1 MPGALMH
8 RRKKEYNMA
17 DQVEEYVT
25 SAVQMFL
32 VDPPDTDSQWGFL
45 SALLVVAKE
54 ALGLDMDNSPY
65 AEAHELWR
73 NYELVGK

>member
-1 MPGALMH
+1 MPGALNAPE
-8 RRKKEYNMA
+8 KKEYNMA

-25 SAVQMFL
+25 SAVQTFL

-54 ALGLDMDNSPY
+54 ALGLDMNNSPY

-73 NYELVGK
+73 NYELVG